1 VTEAPPRRRR
11 AVLLSA
17 CAVGLALL
25 VGTTL
30 ARRQTRTIPLG
41 ARKQWDDF
49 AFAVTDVHRVE
60 AINGLRPERGTFLVV
75 RFGIRNMAKR
85 VDYQFHPER
94 MGIED
99 AQGRTYSLA
108 VEATRRRQ
116 ALPEGQ
122 PGCDA
127 PIPAGKSC
135 TTDLIFDVPTDI
147 ALPRLFMSS
156 GPLGDAMGWLFEGKV
171 RFALEG
177 EPR

>member
-11 AVLLSA
+11 AILLSA

-30 ARRQTRTIPLG
+30 SNRQTRTIPLG

-60 AINGLRPERGTFLVV
+60 AIDGLRPTRGAFLVV

-85 VDYQFHPER
+85 VDYKFHPDR

-99 AQGRTYSLA
+99 SRGRTYSLA
-108 VEATRRRQ
+108 AEATRRRQ
-116 ALPEGQ
+116 TSPEGM

-127 PIPAGKSC
+127 PIPGGKSC
-135 TTDLIFDVPTDI
+135 TTDLVFDVPADF
-147 ALPRLFMSS
+147 ASPRLFMST
-156 GPLGDAMGWLFEGKV
+156 GTVGDALGWLLEGKV
-171 RFALEG
+171 RFALEE

>member
-11 AVLLSA
+11 TVLFSA

-49 AFAVTDVHRVE
+49 AFAVTDVHRVDS
-60 AINGLRPERGTFLVV
+60 IDGLRPTRGVFLVV

-85 VDYQFHPER
+85 VDFRFQPDR

-99 AQGRTYSLA
+99 ARGRTYSLA
-108 VEATRRRQ
+108 AEVTRRRQ
-116 ALPEGQ
+116 ASPAGQ

-135 TTDLIFDVPTDI
+135 TTDLVFDVPADV
-147 ALPRLFMSS
+147 ASPRLFMSS
-156 GPLGDAMGWLFEGKV
+156 GTIGDAMGWLLEGKV
-171 RFALEG
+171 RFALED
-177 EPR
+177 EPH